1 MNFIN
6 SKKIKYFNRLVYVAG
21 LFTLI
26 NYCRDLPKN
35 FKSLFL
41 KRQSLNLL
49 KDKYGD
55 GWVVIS
61 GATSGTGL
69 CFAREFSKL
78 GYKTVLISR
87 DENKLENTR
96 EELTSRFGVD
106 TKIIKFDFN
115 NISNEKNIEDLR
127 QKINQVIGDE
137 KVSILVNNVGMQS
150 TNDNKFEN
158 LSSSELIN
166 YCNVNM
172 LSQLIMYNIFLPRL
186 KNQPSRSL
194 IIDVSSSTADLD
206 TMPVNA
212 VYQSTK
218 TFNLKFSKTMEMQL
232 KAEETDSVKRNV
244 DIAILKPGMFVSNLT
259 VRHQEKRFISDYA
272 DNVVLNSLFDVA
284 SGDFET
290 RGTFRHK
297 FIFFVIKNL
306 PQYVKENYIS
316 KAIYNEYNKNEN

>member
-1 MNFIN
+1 MNFFN
-6 SKKIKYFNRLVYVAG
+6 SKKVKYFNRLVYVAG
-21 LFTLI
+21 LFTLF
-26 NYCRDLPKN
+26 NYGRDLPKN
-35 FKSLFL
+35 IKSLFL
-41 KRQSLNLL
+41 QRQTLNLL

-78 GYKTVLISR
+78 GFNTLLISR
-87 DENKLENTR
+87 DEEKLENTR
-96 EELTSRFGVD
+96 KELMTNFGVNS
-106 TKIIKFDFN
+106 KIIKCDFS
-115 NISNEKNIEDLR
+115 NISHEKNIEELR
-127 QKINQVIGDE
+127 QKINQTLGDE
-137 KVSILVNNVGMQS
+137 KVSIVVNNVGMQS
-150 TNDNKFEN
+150 LNDNKFEN
-158 LSSSELIN
+158 LSTTELIN

-172 LSQLIMYNIFLPRL
+172 LSQLIMYNIFLLRL

-218 TFNLKFSKTMEMQL
+218 TFNMKFSKTMDLQL
-232 KAEETDSVKRNV
+232 KAQETESIKRNV

-259 VRHQEKRFISDYA
+259 ERHQSKHFISDYA
-272 DNVVLNSLFDVA
+272 ENVVLNSLFDVA
-284 SGDFET
+284 SGDMET

-297 FIFFVIKNL
+297 FIHFVMRNL
-306 PQYVKENYIS
+306 PWYVKENYVA
-316 KAIYNEYNKNEN
+316 KEMYNQYNKKE